1 MRAKS
6 KRFQITRD
14 ICKLY
19 LHLQQS
25 KLSVF
30 YLATEGTVRD
40 YLCLSIF
47 CCTFCGNFWKAFWR
61 QKHHSFW
68 CLWKR
73 VAVAIV
79 DQFQSFYAFE
89 SDARE
94 YIPSHF
100 NDVLHQKLENFLI
113 VEIQSQL
120 VLFYHVKTLTQLC
133 LHLTCIKHCRSA
145 QIAVCANGC
154 VIFLEREP
162 NSFLK
167 ILSSSEF
174 SKILVSGNSE
184 RESELIQKFT
194 IKRLCFFSACWER
207 LRRHICPSRVWV
219 RFLLLYLN

>member
-1 MRAKS
+1 MPMKKGRS
-6 KRFQITRD
+6 CDCR
-14 ICKLY
+14 
-19 LHLQQS
+19 
-25 KLSVF
+25 SV
-30 YLATEGTVRD
+30 
-40 YLCLSIF
+40 SIF
-47 CCTFCGNFWKAFWR
+47 LRLRKWCMWIHTFTLQRCFAPKIRKFFNSWKNR
-61 QKHHSFW
+61 LNTK
-68 CLWKR
+68 
-73 VAVAIV
+73 
-79 DQFQSFYAFE
+79 
-89 SDARE
+89 
-94 YIPSHF
+94 
-100 NDVLHQKLENFLI
+100 
-113 VEIQSQL
+113 IQSQM

-145 QIAVCANGC
+145 QITVCANGC